1 MLYRAAQA
9 MAFLEGRDYC
19 TPEDLKPLVVSV
31 FAHRVVVSSLYTST
45 LKKTEQA
52 EQVLHE
58 IVESVPVP
66 V

>member
-19 TPEDLKPLVVSV
+19 TPEDFKLLVVSV
-31 FAHRVVVSSLYTST
+31 FAHRAVVSSLYTST
-45 LKKTEQA
+45 LKKS
-52 EQVLHE
+52 EQVLRE